1 MWIYL
6 YFALA
11 ITVAYLVGKNSNKTG
26 YGFWRSFIFILV
38 LFAVVLA
45 FLSKQL
51 GVRQISLFVKSSI
64 FKKKND
70 RARVSLIDF

>member
-38 LFAVVLA
+38 LFAVALA
-45 FLSKQL
+45 FLSKQ
-51 GVRQISLFVKSSI
+51 
-64 FKKKND
+64 FKGG
-70 RARVSLIDF
+70 